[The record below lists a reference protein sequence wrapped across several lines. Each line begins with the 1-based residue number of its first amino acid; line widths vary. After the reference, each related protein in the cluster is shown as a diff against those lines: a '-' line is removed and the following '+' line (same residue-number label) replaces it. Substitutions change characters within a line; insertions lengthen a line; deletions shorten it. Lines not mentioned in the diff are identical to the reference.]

1 MKAMRHSTVMAGAI
15 ACGAIVSLIACQE
28 SETPPTAS
36 PEPAAAH
43 TVVVLQPRPPVPTS
57 TPRPVPSDLDIA
69 ARDVM
74 FRFYLFSQRP
84 FSNHT
89 EFDPNPDLT
98 AIDEAGELGHQGLI
112 MPLVDTASLT
122 LDEQTASHLARALKA
137 LTGQDYGGYTW
148 SVADWYEWIGE
159 HPEIKPPPDYDRWK
173 GTLFAQFDLS
183 LENFIYR
190 DVQSRVDMWAI
201 QWGGVGPFDIP
212 PLDKPEYV
220 AATEM
225 EAAYLDHDEQ
235 VIGVRINGDARAF
248 PLRLMDQHEIVN
260 DSIGGVPVVLSTSP
274 VNGTSTLYAT
284 RVGDRTY
291 TFGTSGYLYQGD
303 KLLFDRATRSLWHAM
318 TGEPVVGRLALSG
331 IKLTRLPI
339 TVTTWASWEERHPDT
354 TVLSIDTGYVRDY
367 RNPLDQEAPYGAYK
381 ASPKLMF
388 PVYET
393 DERTAAKT
401 PIFGLQAGGA
411 ARAWRIYDLWIEGIV
426 NDSVGETPVVLIT
439 DPTSGAVR
447 AYERA
452 EETFTNFAR
461 RWEST
466 EKLLVDRTGDSWTIT
481 EGQLIK
487 DGDPEIRLDRIAG
500 VNAFWSAWYAFN
512 PKTSLRDRSQ

>member
-1 MKAMRHSTVMAGAI
+1 MRLSTVAAPAI
-15 ACGAIVSLIACQE
+15 ACGFVVSLIACQE
-28 SETPPTAS
+28 SESLPTA
-36 PEPAAAH
+36 PPAPAEAS

-69 ARDVM
+69 ARDIM

-89 EFDPNPDLT
+89 EFDPDPDLA
-98 AIDEAGELGHQGLI
+98 AIDEAGELGHPGLV

-122 LDEQTASHLARALKA
+122 LDEQTAFHVARALKA
-137 LTGQDYGGYTW
+137 LTGEDFGGYAW
-148 SVADWYEWIGE
+148 SAADWYRWIGE
-159 HPEIKPPPDYDRWK
+159 HPEIQAPPDYDRWK

-190 DVQSRVDMWAI
+190 DVPSRVDLWAV
-201 QWGGVGPFDIP
+201 QWGGVGPYDIP
-212 PLDKPEYV
+212 PLDEPDYV
-220 AATEM
+220 AAIDM
-225 EAAYLDHDEQ
+225 ESAYLEHDEL
-235 VIGVRINGDARAF
+235 VIGILINGDARAF
-248 PLRLMDQHEIVN
+248 PLRLMDHHEIVN
-260 DSIGGVPVVLSTSP
+260 DTIGGVPVVLSTSP

-284 RVGDRTY
+284 NVWDRTY

-303 KLLFDRATRSLWHAM
+303 KLLFDRATRSLWHAL

-339 TVTTWASWEERHPDT
+339 TVTDWSNWKETHPHT

-367 RNPLDQEAPYGAYK
+367 RNHLDEDAPYGAYQ

-388 PVYET
+388 PVYEI
-393 DERTAAKT
+393 DERTAPKT
-401 PIFGLQAGGA
+401 PVFGLQAGGA
-411 ARAWRIYDLWIEGIV
+411 ARAWRVYDLWIEGIV
-426 NDSVGETPVVLIT
+426 NDAVGETPVVLIT
-439 DPTSGAVR
+439 DPASGAVR

-452 EETFTNFAR
+452 SEAFTNFAR
-461 RWEST
+461 RGDST
-466 EKLLVDRTGDSWTIT
+466 EKLMIDRTGSSWNIT
-481 EGQLIK
+481 EGGLIK
-487 DGDPEIRLDRIAG
+487 DGDPEVRLERIAG

-512 PKTSLRDRSQ
+512 PNTSLRDRPQ

>member
-1 MKAMRHSTVMAGAI
+1 MRNSTVMASAI
-15 ACGAIVSLIACQE
+15 ACGAIVSLIGCRA
-28 SETPPTAS
+28 SETLSTAL
-36 PEPAAAH
+36 PELTATP

-69 ARDVM
+69 ARDIM

-89 EFDPNPDLT
+89 QFDPDPDLA
-98 AIDEAGELGHQGLI
+98 AIDEAGELGHTGLV

-122 LDEQTASHLARALKA
+122 LDDQTASHVARALKN
-137 LTGQDYGGYTW
+137 LTGQEFGGYAW
-148 SVADWYEWIGE
+148 STAEWYRWIGE
-159 HPEIKPPPDYDRWK
+159 HPEIQAPPDYDRWK

-190 DVQSRVDMWAI
+190 DVPARVDMWAI

-212 PLDKPEYV
+212 PLDEPDYV
-220 AATEM
+220 PATDM
-225 EAAYLDHDEQ
+225 EADYLERDEL

-248 PLRLMDQHEIVN
+248 PLRLMDHHEIVN
-260 DSIGGVPVVLSTSP
+260 DTVGGVPVVLSASP

-284 RVGDRTY
+284 SVGDRTY

-331 IKLTRLPI
+331 IKMTRLPI
-339 TVTTWASWEERHPDT
+339 TVTDWTNWKETHPDT

-367 RNPLDQEAPYGAYK
+367 RNPLDPDAPYGAYK
-381 ASPKLMF
+381 ASPRLMF
-388 PVYET
+388 PVYEI
-393 DERTAAKT
+393 DHRTAPKT
-401 PIFGLQAGGA
+401 PVLGLQSGGA
-411 ARAWRIYDLWIEGIV
+411 ARAWRVYDLWIEGIV
-426 NDSVGETPVVLIT
+426 NDAVGDTPVVLIT
-439 DPTSGAVR
+439 DPASGAVR

-452 EETFTNFAR
+452 GETFTNFAR
-461 RWEST
+461 RGEST
-466 EKLLVDRTGDSWTIT
+466 EKLLIDRTGGSWTIT
-481 EGQLIK
+481 EGQLVK
-487 DGDPEIRLDRIAG
+487 DDDPEIRLNRIAG

-512 PKTSLRDRSQ
+512 PNTSLRDRPQ

>member
-1 MKAMRHSTVMAGAI
+1 MRQSTIIAGVI
-15 ACGAIVSLIACQE
+15 ASVAVISLTACSANE
-28 SETPPTAS
+28 AEPTDSPGPTVTP
-36 PEPAAAH
+36 

-89 EFDPNPDLT
+89 QFDPDPDLA
-98 AIDEAGELGHQGLI
+98 AIDEAGELGHPGLV

-122 LDEQTASHLARALKA
+122 LDDRTAFHVARALKA

-148 SVADWYEWIGE
+148 SVADWYRWIGE

-173 GTLFAQFDLS
+173 GTFFAQFDLN
-183 LENFIYR
+183 LEKFIYR
-190 DVQSRVDMWAI
+190 DVPSRVDMWAI

-212 PLDKPEYV
+212 PLDKPGYV

-225 EAAYLDHDEQ
+225 EADYLDHDEQ

-248 PLRLMDQHEIVN
+248 PLRILDEHEIVN
-260 DSIGGVPVVLSTSP
+260 DRIGGVAVLLSTSP

-284 RVGDRTY
+284 SVGDRTY

-303 KLLFDRATRSLWHAM
+303 KLLYDRATRSLWHSM

-339 TVTTWASWEERHPDT
+339 TVTTWASWKERHPDT
-354 TVLSIDTGYVRDY
+354 AVLSIETGYVRKY
-367 RNPLDQEAPYGAYK
+367 RNPQDVDALYGAYRT
-381 ASPKLMF
+381 SPELMF
-388 PVYET
+388 PVFKI
-393 DERTAAKT
+393 DERALSKA
-401 PIFGLQAGGA
+401 PVFGLQDDGI
-411 ARAWRIYDLWIEGIV
+411 ARAWPVYDLWTEGTV
-426 NDSVGETPVVLIT
+426 NDAVGDMPVVLIT
-439 DPTSGAVR
+439 DPSSGAVR
-447 AYERA
+447 AYAREGNS
-452 EETFTNFAR
+452 FTDTTSSAR
-461 RWEST
+461 SPDMS
-466 EKLLVDRTGDSWTIT
+466 VNDRDGVAWTIT
-481 EGQLIK
+481 EAQLINTGNP
-487 DGDPEIRLDRIAG
+487 DLRLNRIAG
-500 VNAFWSAWYAFN
+500 AYAYWSAWYAFN
-512 PKTSLRDRSQ
+512 PHTSLRDPP